1 MSLKNREV
9 ILPLS
14 VTFLCISLLLHG
26 RISGDSSWGNF
37 LEGVFLGMSLALA
50 VFAIILGALG
60 RSHE

>member
-1 MSLKNREV
+1 MSLKNKEV

-14 VTFLCISLLLHG
+14 VTFLCVSHLMHRMTG
-26 RISGDSSWGNF
+26 GSKWFNF
-37 LEGVFLGMSLALA
+37 FEGVFMGMSLALA

>member
-1 MSLKNREV
+1 MSLKNKEV

-37 LEGVFLGMSLALA
+37 FEGVFLGMSLALA

-60 RSHE
+60 RSHD

>member
-1 MSLKNREV
+1 MSLKNKEV

-26 RISGDSSWGNF
+26 RIAGDSSWGNF
-37 LEGVFLGMSLALA
+37 FEGVFLGMSLALA
-50 VFAIILGALG
+50 VFAIVLGALA